1 MTTAVL
7 KASLATEAANR
18 LNGTLILGPLLT
30 ATPSGSNSLERVP
43 ASATIHHHPLC
54 ARRVWDLRRERLG
67 LFAGEHHEEHG
78 RQLVQ
83 QSRAALVA
91 FVC

>member
-7 KASLATEAANR
+7 KASVATEAANR
-18 LNGTLILGPLLT
+18 DADRWSSTDINL
-30 ATPSGSNSLERVP
+30 SGSNSLERVP
-43 ASATIHHHPLC
+43 ASATIHHHLY
-54 ARRVWDLRRERLG
+54 ARGECGDLRRERLG

-83 QSRAALVA
+83 QSRPALVA